1 MAQDLVN
8 LHTDEWIRTHP
19 LDFLSQSGKAV
30 EVVRLV
36 SEIDW
41 NDLGAVLVDT
51 CEPAEPL
58 ARKHIPT
65 LFAFHFTY

>member
-8 LHTDEWIRTHP
+8 LHTDESIRTHP

-30 EVVRLV
+30 DVVRLV

-41 NDLGAVLVDT
+41 NDVGAVLNGQT
-51 CEPAEPL
+51 QTPE
-58 ARKHIPT
+58 ARPSIE
-65 LFAFHFTY
+65 